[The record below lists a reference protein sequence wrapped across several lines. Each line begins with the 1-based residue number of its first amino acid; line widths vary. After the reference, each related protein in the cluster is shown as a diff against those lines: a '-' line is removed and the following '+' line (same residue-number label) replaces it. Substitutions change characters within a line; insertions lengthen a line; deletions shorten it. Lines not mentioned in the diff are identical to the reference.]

1 MLPIQWRKM
10 NNRKRKLAIRALR
23 FYWFTNHP
31 IIRPLF
37 IANIL
42 MLLLPSHVL
51 ALPTSIGLGFG
62 IETIIRTFKRII
74 MR

>member
-10 NNRKRKLAIRALR
+10 GKRKRKIAIHALR

-31 IIRPLF
+31 IIRPLL

-42 MLLLPSHVL
+42 IWLLPSHVL
-51 ALPTSIGLGFG
+51 ALPTSIGIGFSM
-62 IETIIRTFKRII
+62 EVFIRSFEKITWR
-74 MR
+74 

>member
-10 NNRKRKLAIRALR
+10 DKRKRKIAIHALR

-42 MLLLPSHVL
+42 IWLLPSHTL
-51 ALPTSIGLGFG
+51 ALPTSIGIGFSMEVF
-62 IETIIRTFKRII
+62 IRII
-74 MR
+74 ERIIAR